1 VDGGVTIDCDRR
13 RHDRGACA
21 PVSALNAGI
30 AEIDA
35 AIAGTF
41 NAGIAGIDA
50 AISGTFNAGI
60 AEFDAEIAGMG
71 ATITG
76 IADINE
82 IKIRRRTMSLIIFGD
97 GHMAEIIIESTA
109 KPITA
114 DMLVRLLLAHG
125 VTAAKIIRT
134 QNRTRE
140 SPPPRF

>member
-82 IKIRRRTMSLIIFGD
+82 IKIRRRTRARRDRGKNHPNSKP
-97 GHMAEIIIESTA
+97 HKRKPATA
-109 KPITA
+109 VLTKKGGGP
-114 DMLVRLLLAHG
+114 
-125 VTAAKIIRT
+125 VT
-134 QNRTRE
+134 
-140 SPPPRF
+140 S